1 MDVVIAFYQFIF
13 QKSVGLKILGE
24 SILQPNSYG
33 IAKIV
38 SHGTVII
45 RGYGLFPHPNILAG
59 ALTIALI
66 LTLINQKGLFQ
77 NKKVNITLQ
86 ILLLSGI
93 IISVSRG
100 TILALMTSTLLLSFG
115 FIRNRYKS
123 PQSFLLVTL
132 ILISTAVI
140 FLTPL
145 ASTRSRLSDS
155 SIAERVDQSKSAW
168 TGFMRNPLIGS
179 GQGTSLLH
187 VEQWGNEHLNPW
199 DKQPIHTFFLLN
211 MSEIGIVL
219 TFLLIYALFIRDW
232 EFVAYIRGLYKEKQG
247 ITLFL
252 VLPAYIIVSMLFDHY
267 YATSPIMVALL
278 WIGMRASQAYL
289 ASPYDTHDQKV
300 LYKP

>member
-1 MDVVIAFYQFIF
+1 
-13 QKSVGLKILGE
+13 
-24 SILQPNSYG
+24 
-33 IAKIV
+33 
-38 SHGTVII
+38 
-45 RGYGLFPHPNILAG
+45 
-59 ALTIALI
+59 
-66 LTLINQKGLFQ
+66 
-77 NKKVNITLQ
+77 
-86 ILLLSGI
+86 
-93 IISVSRG
+93 
-100 TILALMTSTLLLSFG
+100 
-115 FIRNRYKS
+115 
-123 PQSFLLVTL
+123 
-132 ILISTAVI
+132 
-140 FLTPL
+140 
-145 ASTRSRLSDS
+145 
-155 SIAERVDQSKSAW
+155 
-168 TGFMRNPLIGS
+168 MRNPLIGS